1 MDNNYWITEN
11 NNRVYFI
18 DNKRTGTEYN
28 TIVYLINTKKV
39 SSSKAHKMIDKIKE
53 NKVKK

>member
-28 TIVYLINTKKV
+28 TIVYLINTKKI